1 MTERRRRPPPVEGRP
16 RGEGIAAPRPAASL
30 LLLRG
35 GAEALE
41 VLLMRRNPEA
51 RFMGGFWVFP
61 GGAVDP
67 ADGVLE
73 EDAHKAA
80 AVRELA
86 EEAGIEGL
94 DPGSLVPYSRW
105 ITPER
110 AAVRFDTRFYL
121 AEAPDDAQPRAD
133 GAEMVDAGWF
143 APQTAIDAYDR
154 DELPLVFPTL
164 KHLEQIAPFH
174 SAAELLDHARGRTV
188 EPVLP
193 KIVGSGEEARIV
205 LPGEPEYR
213 AT

>member
-1 MTERRRRPPPVEGRP
+1 MDPRRRPPPVDGRP
-16 RGEGIAAPRPAASL
+16 RGEGTAAPRPAASL

-67 ADGVLE
+67 ADGVVE
-73 EDAHKAA
+73 EDAHRAA
-80 AVRELA
+80 AVRELS
-86 EEAGIEGL
+86 EEAGIEGV
-94 DPGSLVPYSRW
+94 DPASLVPYSRW

-121 AEAPDDAQPRAD
+121 APAPSGAEPRAD
-133 GAEMVDAGWF
+133 GAEMVDVGWF
-143 APQTAIDAYDR
+143 APRRAIDAYDR

-164 KHLEQIAPFH
+164 KQLEQIAAFG
-174 SAAELLDHARGRTV
+174 SADELLDHARGRAV

-193 KIVGSGEEARIV
+193 QIVGSGETARIV
-205 LPGEPEYR
+205 LPGEPGYVDR
-213 AT
+213 